1 MEQNHSFP
9 VAEPYTASNML
20 SWLRTYICFKTT
32 EILGKF
38 YAATNLCLH
47 YTTPTTTPEL
57 ERADAE
63 IKPTCPSIWWEMVQR
78 NTKRSNDI
86 ELLKKRDDLQRYKC
100 NTTENSTANKSDFL
114 IKNSVNKGMVPV
126 EGQMSALENQMQ
138 SVLQSPGE
146 KNQQHIIFKK

>member
-1 MEQNHSFP
+1 MF
-9 VAEPYTASNML
+9 

-63 IKPTCPSIWWEMVQR
+63 IKPTCLDLVQISGGR
-78 NTKRSNDI
+78 WFREIQND
-86 ELLKKRDDLQRYKC
+86 LM
-100 NTTENSTANKSDFL
+100 T
-114 IKNSVNKGMVPV
+114 
-126 EGQMSALENQMQ
+126 
-138 SVLQSPGE
+138 
-146 KNQQHIIFKK
+146 